1 MSDFTPPATISLN
14 DITLQQINCL
24 KQNGYC
30 YVKINQETELSL
42 MRLLEIGH
50 RFFNQTEKQKLLSA
64 FTDEKSEG
72 FQNCEE
78 KNMVLQRYA
87 YRGGPLTEPL
97 LTVQSTM
104 DNVIEQLKTQV
115 ATVLIKKIFEQ
126 GGISKYCPEVLN
138 NCSPTLVYN
147 YYKYSLSG
155 PKNKLVA
162 HKDITLLTMIF
173 SPEPGLEVYT
183 NGMWQSIEP
192 KSGHIVLIIGKIL
205 EVITGGEYS
214 SVLHRVSPPLCRDR
228 LSVSVYLKLEP
239 HFSLVDYKNNKY
251 INQNQ
256 NEYIKEN
263 LQDGLLRE

>member
-1 MSDFTPPATISLN
+1 MNDFTTPVTISLN
-14 DITLQQINCL
+14 EITTQQINSL
-24 KQNGYC
+24 KQNGYS
-30 YVKINQETELSL
+30 YVKINQEAELNL
-42 MRLLEIGH
+42 IRLLEVGH
-50 RFFNQTEKQKLLSA
+50 RFFNQTENLKLLSA

-97 LTVQSTM
+97 LIEQSTM
-104 DNVIEQLKTQV
+104 DNVKEQLKSQV
-115 ATVLIKKIFEQ
+115 ASVLIKKIFEQ

-147 YYKYSLSG
+147 FYKYSFSE

-173 SPEPGLEVYT
+173 SSEPGLEVYN
-183 NGMWQSIEP
+183 NGMWHSIVP

>member
-1 MSDFTPPATISLN
+1 MNDFTTPVSISLN
-14 DITLQQINCL
+14 EISTQQINSL
-24 KQNGYC
+24 KQHGYC
-30 YVKINQETELSL
+30 YLKINQEAELNL
-42 MRLLEIGH
+42 IRLLEVGH
-50 RFFNQTEKQKLLSA
+50 RFFNQTENLKLLSA

-87 YRGGPLTEPL
+87 YRGGPLTAPL
-97 LTVQSTM
+97 LIEQSTM
-104 DNVIEQLKTQV
+104 DNVKEQLKSQV
-115 ATVLIKKIFEQ
+115 ASVLIKKIFEQ

-147 YYKYSLSG
+147 FYKYSLSE

-173 SPEPGLEVYT
+173 SSEPGLEVYN
-183 NGMWQSIEP
+183 NGMWHSIVP

>member
-1 MSDFTPPATISLN
+1 MSDFTSPITFSQNVLSLK
-14 DITLQQINCL
+14 QMNCL

-30 YVKINQETELSL
+30 YVKINQETELNL
-42 MRLLEIGH
+42 MRLSKVGH
-50 RFFNQTEKQKLLSA
+50 LFFNQTEKLKLLSA

-78 KNMVLQRYA
+78 KNMVMQRYA
-87 YRGGPLTEPL
+87 YRGGPLSEPL
-97 LTVQSTM
+97 LTEQLTM
-104 DNVIEQLKTQV
+104 DNVIEELKTQV

-126 GGISKYCPEVLN
+126 EGISNDCPEVLN

-173 SPEPGLEVYT
+173 SSEPGLEAYI
-183 NGMWQSIEP
+183 NGKWHSIMP
-192 KSGHIVLIIGKIL
+192 KTGHIVLIIGKIL

-228 LSVSVYLKLEP
+228 LSVSVYLKLESN
-239 HFSLVDYKNNKY
+239 FSLVDYKNNKY
-251 INQNQ
+251 IHQNQ